1 MNWELVTTIA
11 WIYLVINTAI
21 LVLTAVVR
29 PKQFWSSGAAVIVMG
44 SFVVLI
50 AGLPLMLYFFCE
62 GFIQDYRSRRRM
74 AALLAER
81 RAEVEAMA
89 ALGRIVRSLRIELVA
104 GDAAI
109 EADLLFTLRPRRPL
123 LARVYART
131 PDRPAATPTAPA
143 PP

>member
-89 ALGRIVRSLRIELVA
+89 AESNEHLSS
-104 GDAAI
+104 
-109 EADLLFTLRPRRPL
+109 
-123 LARVYART
+123 
-131 PDRPAATPTAPA
+131 
-143 PP
+143 